1 MSIAPSAPAENRRT
15 AVAESELTFPG
26 LNMICVTGAGGNIG
40 SHVVGE
46 LASAGA
52 PFRTAYFSEAKANDA
67 RARGIEAATI
77 DYERPETLRAAFQGC
92 DKAFLLGPNALNQT

>member
-40 SHVVGE
+40 SHVVGQ

-67 RARGIEAATI
+67 VREESKRPPSTTSARKRCGRRSRAAT
-77 DYERPETLRAAFQGC
+77 RRSCSGRTC
-92 DKAFLLGPNALNQT
+92 